1 MQIGEVQSGRTYDVL
16 FDDAAFG
23 TARLGPAADIVPPTV
38 PTGLAVTAAGPFEAD
53 LTWNASTDDVG
64 VAGYDVFRDGTL
76 IASLGPVVTYADTA
90 TGSTFARKP
99 LPSTYMDAY
108 ARVAFEVKSQASQVT
123 LLRLRDTPTGNGAY
137 LYMTPQGKLGFRSD
151 ALLGGTTRA
160 VAPGPGWHALE
171 LHLNITTGVVEVWLD
186 GVAVPDLT
194 FSSTNLGTAAMGV
207 LQVGDNT
214 TSGTWG
220 VVLDDA

>member
-1 MQIGEVQSGRTYDVL
+1 MRLKLGVP
-16 FDDAAFG
+16 FAA
-23 TARLGPAADIVPPTV
+23 
-38 PTGLAVTAAGPFEAD
+38 
-53 LTWNASTDDVG
+53 
-64 VAGYDVFRDGTL
+64 
-76 IASLGPVVTYADTA
+76 
-90 TGSTFARKP
+90 GSTFARKT

-151 ALLGGTTRA
+151 ALLGGTTSA

-186 GVAVPDLT
+186 GVAVQALSLAQN
-194 FSSTNLGTAAMGV
+194 FGSTGIGRVELGNNTASRVYSA
-207 LQVGDNT
+207 L
-214 TSGTWG
+214 
-220 VVLDDA
+220 LDDVACSISFIP